1 MRRTAARLA
10 NRHVRRLSRQSAD
23 RLMAIAAETGL
34 AHKGKRTWLAERSE
48 YERCYLIPVPAA
60 PLRSADVR
68 CLVVLL
74 NDRNRAVWMPLD
86 VSPWRVLGLPKLRG
100 RELTDVVGSL
110 AAASPVIRWDG
121 TLSPGAPEPV

>member
-10 NRHVRRLSRQSAD
+10 HRHVRRLSRQSAD

-48 YERCYLIPVPAA
+48 YERCYLIPVLP
-60 PLRSADVR
+60 D
-68 CLVVLL
+68 
-74 NDRNRAVWMPLD
+74 DRNRAVWMSLD

-121 TLSPGAPEPV
+121 TLSPGASEPE